1 MLQHVILSTEQLIA
15 LIILNHIRLIIG
27 DFTSWKFW
35 AALKTFLTN
44 FAFSVWLAFLWP
56 TKDCW
61 VLKVFPHSWQFKLFP
76 QNFSCSFLLLRFLN
90 NRPHWSQG
98 SIFIPSLALE
108 LYFYKK
114 QQNNGQWYSCNAQF
128 KYIIAGMQLDEIQ
141 YNRSITRIHNCF
153 CFLLNKWLRFSLRLT
168 VLACLIVGSV
178 IAGGVNK
185 IL

>member
-108 LYFYKK
+108 LYSYKK

-141 YNRSITRIHNCF
+141 YNQKYNQNTQLLLFFTEQMIAFFTAINCSRLPNCRECNSRRS
-153 CFLLNKWLRFSLRLT
+153 
-168 VLACLIVGSV
+168 
-178 IAGGVNK
+178 
-185 IL
+185 